1 MYMDSRSKPVI
12 NVSYS
17 YNPLEETLEYQPK
30 QKSVYIGIPKEN
42 SFQENRIALTPS
54 AVAVIVQ
61 NGHRVAVEHK
71 AGEHSS
77 YTDQEYSEAGALIVH
92 SKRDVFEADI
102 ILKTAPITHDEL
114 DLLKENQLVFSPIHI
129 PSLSKEH
136 LLKCL
141 EKKIIGIAL
150 GNIKDDAG
158 YYPIVRSMS
167 QIAGVYAIQIA
178 SKLLSNNHGGN
189 GILLGGIAGVPP
201 ANVVIIGAGMVG
213 EYAARTA
220 LGCGAQVKV
229 FDNSIY
235 RLMRLQRTVGQP
247 VFTSVI
253 DPVQLTHALEE
264 ADVAIGALK
273 PQKGI
278 VPMVVSESMVERMK
292 AGSVI
297 IDVSIDNGGCF
308 ETSSLTSHEEPTF
321 LKHDVIHYCVPNMAS
336 GVSRTASTAIS
347 NILMPLI
354 LACTE
359 SVGAADEIILHKPG
373 LLSATYM
380 YKGKLSSRVLS
391 KKFDLK
397 YIDLNLILSTN
408 L

>member
-1 MYMDSRSKPVI
+1 MEQRSKPII

-17 YNPLEETLEYQPK
+17 YNPLEETLEYSPK
-30 QKSVYIGIPKEN
+30 QKSVFIGIPKEN

-54 AVAVIVQ
+54 AVAVIVN
-61 NGHRVAVEHK
+61 NGHKVAIEHN
-71 AGEHSS
+71 AGEPSS
-77 YTDQEYSEAGALIVH
+77 YSDREYSEAGAIIVH
-92 SKRDVFEADI
+92 DKTQLFEADI
-102 ILKTAPITHDEL
+102 ILKTAPISHEEL

-136 LLKCL
+136 LMKCL

-158 YYPIVRSMS
+158 YFPIVRSMS
-167 QIAGVYAIQIA
+167 QIAGVYAIQMA
-178 SKLLSNNHGGN
+178 SKYLSNDHRGK
-189 GILLGGIAGVPP
+189 GILMGGIAGVPP

-213 EYAARTA
+213 EFAARTA

-235 RLMRLQRTVGQP
+235 RLMRLQRTVGQTI
-247 VFTSVI
+247 FTSVI
-253 DPVQLTHALEE
+253 DPVELSKALSE

-278 VPMVVSESMVERMK
+278 VPMVVTEHMVEKMQV
-292 AGSVI
+292 GSVI

-321 LKHDVIHYCVPNMAS
+321 VKHDVIHYCVPNMAS

-354 LACTE
+354 LSCTE
-359 SVGAADEIILHKPG
+359 SVGGADQIIQHKPG

-380 YKGKLSSRVLS
+380 YKGRLSSLVLS
-391 KKFDLK
+391 KKFDIK
-397 YIDLNLILSTN
+397 YTDLSLILSSK

>member
-1 MYMDSRSKPVI
+1 MDTRNKPII

-17 YNPLEETLEYQPK
+17 YNPLEETLEYEMK
-30 QKSVYIGIPKEN
+30 KKAVFIGIPKEN
-42 SFQENRIALTPS
+42 SFQENRIALTPQ
-54 AVAVIVQ
+54 AVAVIVN
-61 NGHRVAVEHK
+61 NGNRVVVEHH
-71 AGEHSS
+71 AGIASS
-77 YTDQEYSEAGALIVH
+77 FSDNDYSEAGAQIVYD
-92 SKRDVFEADI
+92 KQEIFNADI
-102 ILKTAPITHDEL
+102 ILKTAPINHDEL
-114 DLLKENQLVFSPIHI
+114 ELLKENQIIFSPIHI
-129 PSLSKEH
+129 TSLSKEY
-136 LLKCL
+136 LQKCID
-141 EKKIIGIAL
+141 KKIIGIAL

-158 YYPIVRSMS
+158 NFPIVRSMS
-167 QIAGVYAIQIA
+167 QIAGVFSIQIA
-178 SKLLSNNHGGN
+178 AKYLSNNHEGRGV
-189 GILLGGIAGVPP
+189 LMGGIAGVPP

-213 EYAARTA
+213 EYATRTA

-235 RLMRLQRTVGQP
+235 RLMRLQRVVGQT

-253 DPVQLTHALEE
+253 DPIQLSCALQD

-278 VPMVVSESMVERMK
+278 VPMVVTETMVETMK
-292 AGSVI
+292 EGSVI

-321 LKHDVIHYCVPNMAS
+321 LKHGVVHYCVPNIAS

-354 LACTE
+354 LSCVETAG
-359 SVGAADEIILHKPG
+359 GADTILQNKPG
-373 LLSATYM
+373 LLAATYL
-380 YKGKLSSRVLS
+380 YKGKLTSKILS
-391 KKFDLK
+391 QKFDIK
-397 YIDLNLILSTN
+397 YTDLNLILSTN

>member
-1 MYMDSRSKPVI
+1 MEQRSKPII

-17 YNPLEETLEYQPK
+17 YNPLEETLEYSPK
-30 QKSVYIGIPKEN
+30 QKSVFIGIPKEN

-54 AVAVIVQ
+54 AVAVIDN
-61 NGHRVAVEHK
+61 NGHKVAIEHN
-71 AGEHSS
+71 AGEPSS
-77 YTDQEYSEAGALIVH
+77 YSDREYSEAGAIIVH
-92 SKRDVFEADI
+92 DKTQLFEADI
-102 ILKTAPITHDEL
+102 ILKTAPISHEEL

-136 LLKCL
+136 LMKCL

-158 YYPIVRSMS
+158 YFPIVRSMS
-167 QIAGVYAIQIA
+167 QIAGVYAIQMA
-178 SKLLSNNHGGN
+178 SKYLSNDHRGK
-189 GILLGGIAGVPP
+189 GILMGGIAGVPP
-201 ANVVIIGAGMVG
+201 ANGVIIGAGMVG
-213 EYAARTA
+213 EFAARTA

-235 RLMRLQRTVGQP
+235 RLMRLQRTVGQTI
-247 VFTSVI
+247 FTSVI
-253 DPVQLTHALEE
+253 DPVELSKALSE

-278 VPMVVSESMVERMK
+278 VPMVVTEHMVEKMQ

-321 LKHDVIHYCVPNMAS
+321 VKHDVIHYCVPNMAS

-354 LACTE
+354 LSCTE
-359 SVGAADEIILHKPG
+359 SVGGADQIIQHKPG

-380 YKGKLSSRVLS
+380 YKGRLSSLVLS
-391 KKFDLK
+391 KKFDIK
-397 YIDLNLILSTN
+397 YTDLSLILSSK

>member
-1 MYMDSRSKPVI
+1 MDPRIKPVI

-17 YNPLEETLEYQPK
+17 YNPLEETLEYTPK

-42 SFQENRIALTPS
+42 SFQENRVPLTPS
-54 AVAVIVQ
+54 AVAVIVS
-61 NGHRVAVEHK
+61 NGHRVAIEHN
-71 AGEHSS
+71 AGIASS
-77 YTDQEYSEAGALIVH
+77 YSDTEYSEAGAQIVYDKH
-92 SKRDVFEADI
+92 QVFEADI
-102 ILKTAPITHDEL
+102 VLKTAPITHEEL
-114 DLLKENQLVFSPIHI
+114 DLLKDSQIVFSPIHI
-129 PSLSKEH
+129 PSLSKDH
-136 LLKCL
+136 LVKCL
-141 EKKIIGIAL
+141 DKKIIGIAL
-150 GNIKDDAG
+150 GSIKDDAG

-167 QIAGVYAIQIA
+167 QIAGVYALQIA
-178 SKLLSNNHGGN
+178 SKYLSNNHEGR
-189 GILLGGIAGVPP
+189 GILMGGIAGVPP

-235 RLMRLQRTVGQP
+235 RLMRLQRTVGQTI
-247 VFTSVI
+247 FTSVI
-253 DPVQLTHALEE
+253 DPVLLNKALIE

-273 PQKGI
+273 PVKGI
-278 VPMVVSESMVERMK
+278 VPVVVSESMVEAMQP
-292 AGSVI
+292 GSVI

-308 ETSSLTSHEEPTF
+308 ETSSLTSHEDPTF
-321 LKHDVIHYCVPNMAS
+321 IKHDVIHYCVPNMAS

-354 LACTE
+354 LSFTE
-359 SVGAADEIILHKPG
+359 TVGAADHLIQQRPG
-373 LLSATYM
+373 LLSATYT
-380 YKGKLSSRVLS
+380 YKGKLTSKALS

-397 YIDLNLILSTN
+397 FTDLNLILSST